1 MTIQEVCTQPFLF
14 WLYEMKSFIS
24 CLKSKVSRIS
34 KQMGEGNRDCLLTL
48 KILFRPSMM
57 LYEAR

>member
-1 MTIQEVCTQPFLF
+1 
-14 WLYEMKSFIS
+14 MKSFIS

-48 KILFRPSMM
+48 ETIFRPSMR
-57 LYEAR
+57 LYEAS